1 MAWLRQ
7 HLRAGSDKPAPVER
21 SNKVLQFPDA
31 SAPGPEERGQAALE
45 LVYRAAEVI
54 REVEDRARNI
64 AEDAVGKLQLAND
77 RIQVL
82 EAERRAAEVRIR
94 EAEEALKRAVA
105 RIAIA
110 EDRLV
115 QAERLAKAADTRASE
130 AEKALMRIEDA
141 VRTRLLGEQR
151 RAAGNKIAA
160 A

>member
-7 HLRAGSDKPAPVER
+7 HLRAGSDKPAPVQQ

-31 SAPGPEERGQAALE
+31 SAPGPEARGQAALE

-82 EAERRAAEVRIR
+82 EAERRAAEVRIQ
-94 EAEEALKRAVA
+94 EAEEALKRAAA

-141 VRTRLLGEQR
+141 VRTRLLGERR
-151 RAAGNKIAA
+151 RAAGKRSAA
-160 A
+160 